1 MSGDERSNGTS
12 RLSDDDRAALASRSV
27 RWEDG
32 DSGVLVV
39 TLDRRPANALGLPII
54 DGLSAALD
62 VADQRPDV
70 RTIVIASAVPG
81 FFTAGANIK
90 HMASIDAAG
99 FAAYGSRLR
108 GVLDRLA
115 GSERITIAAVEGR
128 ALGGGMELAMACTL
142 RVAGA
147 RALFGLPEVKL
158 GLIPGA
164 GGTQRLPRLVGRG
177 RALEIMLSA
186 REVPAA
192 EAGAIGLVDRVVLE
206 GAALDGALALAA
218 ELGSMSRP
226 AMGAVIRSVD
236 AAFDLPLDGGCRYE
250 AAQVEELFEHG
261 EGREGIT
268 AFLEKRAPRF
278 GA

>member
-1 MSGDERSNGTS
+1 MSAVS
-12 RLSDDDRAALASRSV
+12 
-27 RWEDG
+27 WEHGPD
-32 DSGVLVV
+32 GVLVV

-54 DGLSAALD
+54 DGLADALD
-62 VADQRPDV
+62 EADRSPDV

-81 FFTAGANIK
+81 FFAAGADIK
-90 HMASIDAAG
+90 HMASIDPAG
-99 FAAYGSRLR
+99 FAAYGDRLR
-108 GVLDRLA
+108 GVLERLA
-115 GSERITIAAVEGR
+115 GPERITIAAVEGR

-147 RALFGLPEVKL
+147 GALFGLPEVKL

-192 EAGAIGLVDRVVLE
+192 EAGAIGLVDRVVPD
-206 GAALDGALALAA
+206 GAALDGALAVAA
-218 ELGSMSRP
+218 ELAAMSRP
-226 AMGAVIRSVD
+226 AMAAVVRSVD
-236 AAFDLPLDGGCRYE
+236 AAHDLPLDEGSRVE
-250 AAQVEELFEHG
+250 AAEVNGLFEHG

-268 AFLEKRAPRF
+268 AFLEKRAPKF

>member
-1 MSGDERSNGTS
+1 MTDTTP
-12 RLSDDDRAALASRSV
+12 V
-27 RWEDG
+27 TWEDAP
-32 DSGVLVV
+32 DGVLVV

-54 DGLSAALD
+54 DGLTAVLD
-62 VADQRPDV
+62 EADRRPDV

-81 FFTAGANIK
+81 FFAAGADIK

-99 FAAYGSRLR
+99 FAAYGARLR
-108 GVLDRLA
+108 GTLDRLA

-147 RALFGLPEVKL
+147 GARFGLPEVKL
-158 GLIPGA
+158 GLVPGA

-177 RALEIMLSA
+177 RALEIMLTA

-192 EAGAIGLVDRVVLE
+192 EAAAIGLVDRVTAA
-206 GAALDGALALAA
+206 GDALDGALALAA
-218 ELGSMSRP
+218 ELASLSRP
-226 AMGAVIRSVD
+226 ALGAVIRSVD
-236 AAFDLPLDGGCRYE
+236 AAFDLPLEEGARFE
-250 AAQVEELFEHG
+250 AAQVEELFAHG

-268 AFLEKRAPRF
+268 AFLEKRAPKF
-278 GA
+278 D